1 MYIYEQSSLVVLA
14 LHGRA
19 ASAALTLQQAP
30 PSFLTSCWRLIAGG
44 QNGFNIPQVSPCP
57 EVEAYL
63 KMTPEE
69 LHTLDP
75 KSIQGQA
82 RRLLCDAYMCMYQS
96 PTMSLYK

>member
-1 MYIYEQSSLVVLA
+1 MYEAVEFSFASCC
-14 LHGRA
+14 RA
-19 ASAALTLQQAP
+19 ADSQTDSA
-30 PSFLTSCWRLIAGG
+30 SFLTSYSRLTAGG

>member
-1 MYIYEQSSLVVLA
+1 MQIGPDSAFHLTFVPFSEAHVLDVCVCIC
-14 LHGRA
+14 
-19 ASAALTLQQAP
+19 P
-30 PSFLTSCWRLIAGG
+30 GG

-57 EVEAYL
+57 EVGAYL

-69 LHTLDP
+69 LHALDP

>member
-1 MYIYEQSSLVVLA
+1 MEKKKTIVFSN
-14 LHGRA
+14 
-19 ASAALTLQQAP
+19 SACG
-30 PSFLTSCWRLIAGG
+30 FAGG

>member
-1 MYIYEQSSLVVLA
+1 MRTFFLMIVHVAFSS
-14 LHGRA
+14 
-19 ASAALTLQQAP
+19 
-30 PSFLTSCWRLIAGG
+30 GG

-69 LHTLDP
+69 LHALDP

>member
-1 MYIYEQSSLVVLA
+1 MCVCVW
-14 LHGRA
+14 
-19 ASAALTLQQAP
+19 T
-30 PSFLTSCWRLIAGG
+30 GG

-57 EVEAYL
+57 EVGAYL

-69 LHTLDP
+69 LHALDP
-75 KSIQGQA
+75 KNIQGYA

>member
-1 MYIYEQSSLVVLA
+1 MIIYSAGKKKFDFVRTFFLMIVHVAFSS
-14 LHGRA
+14 
-19 ASAALTLQQAP
+19 
-30 PSFLTSCWRLIAGG
+30 GG

-69 LHTLDP
+69 LHALDP

>member
-1 MYIYEQSSLVVLA
+1 MLQTPRISWELDMSVSLVQSMMCFNDA
-14 LHGRA
+14 RG
-19 ASAALTLQQAP
+19 
-30 PSFLTSCWRLIAGG
+30 FAGG

>member
-1 MYIYEQSSLVVLA
+1 MA
-14 LHGRA
+14 L
-19 ASAALTLQQAP
+19 LLQTIM
-30 PSFLTSCWRLIAGG
+30 SFLNMVHVAFAGG

>member
-1 MYIYEQSSLVVLA
+1 MMWIIRIVRIVSND
-14 LHGRA
+14 RA
-19 ASAALTLQQAP
+19 CG
-30 PSFLTSCWRLIAGG
+30 FAGG

>member
-1 MYIYEQSSLVVLA
+1 MIKITHFSNVLLYSVYFPA
-14 LHGRA
+14 D
-19 ASAALTLQQAP
+19 ASGG
-30 PSFLTSCWRLIAGG
+30 FAGG

>member
-1 MYIYEQSSLVVLA
+1 MNK
-14 LHGRA
+14 
-19 ASAALTLQQAP
+19 AALFMELRCSFTPSCCSRLFS
-30 PSFLTSCWRLIAGG
+30 SFLMSCVRLCAGG

>member
-1 MYIYEQSSLVVLA
+1 MHSFISSCIHVTDQFSKRLN
-14 LHGRA
+14 
-19 ASAALTLQQAP
+19 LTV
-30 PSFLTSCWRLIAGG
+30 TVKTCVAGG